1 MSAIS
6 PVVVSLKENE
16 SITGV
21 IVSEHLLPYAD
32 STGATKVLNRV
43 GVCWESQRTPAIS
56 YHDPAELQWLSI
68 PGVADEDDED
78 EEFEDGE
85 ETDADTEEEEA

>member
-1 MSAIS
+1 MSALT
-6 PVVVSLKENE
+6 PVVVSLKDNE
-16 SITGV
+16 AITGV

-43 GVCWESQRTPAIS
+43 GVCWETQRTPAIS

-68 PGVADEDDED
+68 PGVADEDEGED
-78 EEFEDGE
+78 EEDFEDG
-85 ETDADTEEEEA
+85 DDDTIEEA